1 VLYLDYIDILADPQH
16 QSSKINHFLD
26 DSLDSQKMAGMV
38 DPDLYRQRK

>member
-1 VLYLDYIDILADPQH
+1 MADPQT

-26 DSLDSQKMAGMV
+26 DILDPQKMVGIV